1 METSPPKRGLKY
13 VLRASKSNINSQF
26 HLKSRL
32 QRNIRESEKNVIQN
46 RKTGL
51 VHIKGAFQPRL
62 LWIESI
68 IPNNTE
74 FIQWNWVFFIRA
86 YVFIL
91 NQRISYLWNLRESTI
106 STLPNYT
113 SVRFL
118 EAACLYYD
126 IIYISGMF
134 NKLRESLYPAN
145 VTAGNRPLYYILQC
159 TIETIL
165 PKLLARVD
173 NYISHYVRIQTMA
186 SLTSYLNSHPHSF
199 LVLTH
204 HSTHTTSTGTSSGA
218 LSTLL
223 NTIYTYTTFHNHKS
237 QQRKQAQAEDDIFTI
252 LKESAVESVLR
263 SFLHIQPNVK
273 PIHFTSIAINTSLI
287 TLLQILI
294 EKKELFDEFGVY
306 KLYRII
312 LKIQEYIYEIKKE
325 WQIPEGERLVASTNI
340 WHKAEII
347 LQILNCA
354 VFSHTIM
361 KSTTSSSSSS
371 NIASTTATTSNN
383 TGSNTTPIVPIIRN
397 RQSIELNPQNIEGI
411 ITPEERENWE
421 KLAVPLR
428 QRLLC
433 CYKPT
438 RRQKGT
444 VFVALELNIQ
454 NM

>member
-74 FIQWNWVFFIRA
+74 FIQWGWVFFIRS
-86 YVFIL
+86 YVYIL
-91 NQRISYLWNLRESTI
+91 SQRISYLWNLRESTI

-126 IIYISGMF
+126 IIYISDMF
-134 NKLRESLYPAN
+134 NKLRDSLYPAN

-165 PKLLARVD
+165 PKLLARMD
-173 NYISHYVRIQTMA
+173 NYISHYVHIQTMA

-204 HSTHTTSTGTSSGA
+204 PSTTTSTGSSS

-263 SFLHIQPNVK
+263 SFLHIQPSVK
-273 PIHFTSIAINTSLI
+273 PIHFTSIAINTSLT

-294 EKKELFDEFGVY
+294 EKKEFFDEFGVY

-325 WQIPEGERLVASTNI
+325 WQIPEGERLVSSTNI

-354 VFSHTIM
+354 VFSHTVM
-361 KSTTSSSSSS
+361 KSTASSS
-371 NIASTTATTSNN
+371 NIASTTATSSNN
-383 TGSNTTPIVPIIRN
+383 HTGSNTVPTVPIIRN
-397 RQSIELNPQNIEGI
+397 RQSIELNPQNIEGT
-411 ITPEERENWE
+411 ITLEERENWE
-421 KLAVPLR
+421 KLAVPPR

-444 VFVALELNIQ
+444 VFVALELNLQ